1 MVNYRS
7 SLEQKKGQLS
17 QVDLSMKRYSYD
29 FVKLQEQKKDLEQAQ
44 WIIQTV
50 ASETQSMLKFHIE
63 NLVSLALNSVFDEA
77 YDFEIDMQ
85 LRRNQT
91 ECDIWFVRDG
101 ERINPLTA
109 SGGGAVDVASFALR
123 IALWSLQPKRTRPI
137 FILDEPMR
145 NVSAVYQDKCSAM
158 MKAVAD
164 KLGLQIISVT
174 HSESLTEAADKI
186 IKVGIRK
193 GTSYIQ

>member
-7 SLEQKKGQLS
+7 LLEQKKGQKS
-17 QVDLSMKRYSYD
+17 QVDLSIKRYSYD
-29 FVKLQEQKKDLEQAQ
+29 FVKLQEQKQDLEQAQ

-137 FILDEPMR
+137 FILDEPAK
-145 NVSAVYQDKCSAM
+145 NVSSFYQNKCSAM

-164 KLGLQIISVT
+164 KLGLQLIVVT

>member
-1 MVNYRS
+1 VVNYREK
-7 SLEQKKGQLS
+7 LNNRQGQLA
-17 QVDLSMKRYSYD
+17 QVNKNIAHYSNGLSI
-29 FVKLQEQKKDLEQAQ
+29 FQEQKKDLEQAQ

-50 ASETQSMLKFHIE
+50 ASDTQSMLKFHIE
-63 NLVSLALNSVFDEA
+63 NLVSLALSSVFDDA

-91 ECDIWFVRDG
+91 ECDLFFVRDG

-137 FILDEPMR
+137 FILDEPAR

-164 KLGLQIISVT
+164 KLGLQIIAVT
-174 HSESLTEAADKI
+174 HSEALTEAADKV
-186 IKVGIRK
+186 IKIGIKK
-193 GTSYIQ
+193 GVSQVC

>member
-7 SLEQKKGQLS
+7 LLEQKKGQKS
-17 QVDLSMKRYSYD
+17 QVDLSIKRYSYD
-29 FVKLQEQKKDLEQAQ
+29 FVKLQEQKQDLEQAQ

-158 MKAVAD
+158 MKEVAD
-164 KLGLQIISVT
+164 KVGLQITSVT

>member
-1 MVNYRS
+1 VVNYRS